1 MPETLT
7 ITRDWFAM
15 LESLPT
21 VQSRWNV
28 LYAVARFA
36 FDGVKPDGLD
46 TLEKSVFMNIKNA
59 ILNRRRR
66 LRNYRKNKKNHYNVT
81 LQCNGQESSS
91 KHYNVTLQCNG
102 SEQTEFSFN
111 TVDSHGN
118 LKKDNTLDSSRDIKE
133 SVGKKDLMP
142 ETRKRRIFV
151 KPTLDDVAE
160 YCRQRGNNIDPEEF
174 MAYYES
180 KGWVVGKNAPM
191 KSWKSA
197 VQLWERMA
205 YKRQRERYAP
215 PQRDYSGI

>member
-28 LYAVARFA
+28 LYAVSIFA

-46 TLEKSVFMNIKNA
+46 TLEKSVFMNIKNT
-59 ILNRRRR
+59 ISSRKRWNRF
-66 LRNYRKNKKNHYNVT
+66 Y
-81 LQCNGQESSS
+81 S
-91 KHYNVTLQCNG
+91 KHKDKCRNQTFESNG
-102 SEQTEFSFN
+102 SKTELKRLNQTFESNAVEQTEFSFN

-118 LKKDNTLDSSRDIKE
+118 LKKDNILDSSRDIKE
-133 SVGKKDLMP
+133 SVGKKDMMP